1 MKREGFFNAR
11 FRFTFVSLS
20 LPLASSGMSM
30 NSSHFILSHIYAFAR
45 VAIIGTMEI
54 AMFAVFMGYQEAI

>member
-11 FRFTFVSLS
+11 FQFTFVSLP
-20 LPLASSGMSM
+20 LPPASSGMLM

-45 VAIIGTMEI
+45 VAIIGTIEI
-54 AMFAVFMGYQEAI
+54 AIFALFMGYQEAI